1 MSSVAGA
8 ARPGTAPG
16 NTRRARGADPNAF
29 TVAVLSIAA
38 TLIAAYDLCVLA
50 LSLH

>member
-1 MSSVAGA
+1 VSSTASA
-8 ARPGTAPG
+8 AR
-16 NTRRARGADPNAF
+16 TRSALDSARGTDPNAF

-38 TLIAAYDLCVLA
+38 TLIALYDLGILV